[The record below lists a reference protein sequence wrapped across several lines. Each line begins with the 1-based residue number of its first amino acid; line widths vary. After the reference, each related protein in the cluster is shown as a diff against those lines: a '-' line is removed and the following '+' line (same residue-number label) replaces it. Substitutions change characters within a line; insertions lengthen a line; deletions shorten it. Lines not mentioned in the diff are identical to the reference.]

1 MLKLQ
6 HIMNRR
12 MSMKSVFRNV
22 QKRDKALCDA
32 INKAI
37 HELFLMDSEKLAR
50 QYFGEDFASNVSLY
64 K

>member
-1 MLKLQ
+1 
-6 HIMNRR
+6 
-12 MSMKSVFRNV
+12 MKPVFRMCR
-22 QKRDKALCDA
+22 KEDKALCDA

-37 HELFLMDSEKLAR
+37 HEIISDGTAKKLAE